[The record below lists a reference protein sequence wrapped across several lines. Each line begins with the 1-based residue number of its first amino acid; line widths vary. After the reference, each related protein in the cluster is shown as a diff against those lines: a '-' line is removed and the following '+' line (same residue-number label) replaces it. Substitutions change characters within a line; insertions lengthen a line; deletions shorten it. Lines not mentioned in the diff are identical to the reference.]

1 MPTALVSPQR
11 QRLGTPSSTPETSPR
26 LSVRRAGKQ
35 KAASRELSTHPPAI
49 TSESF
54 IKLYGN
60 RHNPVN
66 FNNLEDFQTRRGELS
81 RGREMTSAPR
91 KRTKRAWQKEQPC
104 TMLFTRCFCLK
115 RNALAL
121 RLSLTHVRRTLAVS
135 QANLRLVEGSSVTRP
150 RRWTPPCLRSNA
162 PSARAR
168 SCGSARIRRRW
179 R

>member
-1 MPTALVSPQR
+1 
-11 QRLGTPSSTPETSPR
+11 
-26 LSVRRAGKQ
+26 VRRAGKQ

-91 KRTKRAWQKEQPC
+91 KRTKRAWQKEQNMHNAVH
-104 TMLFTRCFCLK
+104 TLFLPEAQR
-115 RNALAL
+115 AGVAPLA
-121 RLSLTHVRRTLAVS
+121 
-135 QANLRLVEGSSVTRP
+135 
-150 RRWTPPCLRSNA
+150 
-162 PSARAR
+162 
-168 SCGSARIRRRW
+168 
-179 R
+179 